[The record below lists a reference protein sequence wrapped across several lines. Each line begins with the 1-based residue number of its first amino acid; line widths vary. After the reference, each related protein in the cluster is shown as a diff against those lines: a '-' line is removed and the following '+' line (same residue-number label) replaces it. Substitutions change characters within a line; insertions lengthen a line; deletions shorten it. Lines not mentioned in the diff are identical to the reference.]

1 MAKLP
6 REIRPTPPTIRSRI
20 VLEIAAELVAMKD
33 QPNDQA
39 KILLRPQGASE
50 WQLSLFGSSTVEGLH
65 EVVARKSDLAI
76 VNPASLLA
84 LAVSGKGSYFRSP
97 QPVRPIAV
105 FPSRDSCMFAVRADL
120 GLTHLEEIARNKV
133 PLRLAVRGQ
142 RDHWLHPMLDDIVRA
157 AGFTLDDLCGWG
169 GEVRIE
175 GHIPRL
181 GGPKFEAM
189 ARGEIDAIFD
199 ESVTTWANDATPA
212 GMTVLQMVRGD
223 GRPARSP
230 GLLPG
235 RVAQGAVPDPAGRRA
250 HHRFQRLA
258 DHRARRR
265 IQRFRDPDLHLHGS
279 AQAPHSVAGG
289 GAAPDR
295 ADVPE
300 LSRHPAHRAAASGGG
315 TVLAAVRV
323 CLGRVAL
330 MLQRHAP
337 ACPGHPWIARIN
349 RAMTNQ

>member
-6 REIRPTPPTIRSRI
+6 RETRPTPPTIRSRI
-20 VLEIAAELVAMKD
+20 VLEIASELVAMKD

-65 EVVARKSDLAI
+65 EVVARTSDLAI
-76 VNPASLLA
+76 VNPASLVA
-84 LAVSGKGSYFRSP
+84 LAISGNGSYFRTP

-120 GLTHLEEIARNKV
+120 GLTRIEEIARNRV

-142 RDHWLHPMLDDIVRA
+142 RDHWLHHMLDDIVRA
-157 AGFTLDDLCGWG
+157 AGFTLDELRAWG

-212 GMTVLQMVRGD
+212 GMTVLQMSEATVARLEVLGYCRDVLPRAQFPTLPEDVLTIDFSGWPIIVREDASDDFVTRICTGME
-223 GRPARSP
+223 ARKHLIP
-230 GLLPG
+230 WQEEGPLPIE
-235 RVAQGAVPDPAGRRA
+235 RMCRNCPDTRLTVP
-250 HHRFQRLA
+250 L
-258 DHRARRR
+258 
-265 IQRFRDPDLHLHGS
+265 
-279 AQAPHSVAGG
+279 
-289 GAAPDR
+289 
-295 ADVPE
+295 
-300 LSRHPAHRAAASGGG
+300 HPAAERFWRQCGY
-315 TVLAAVRV
+315 V
-323 CLGRVAL
+323 
-330 MLQRHAP
+330 
-337 ACPGHPWIARIN
+337 
-349 RAMTNQ
+349 